1 MKLIRLAAVLAA
13 LAAMPALAQAPAP
26 GAPGAAATAIPAGHL
41 RAEQLIDRDVYSTD
55 NVEIG
60 EVQDLIIDPA
70 QGQVSMVVI
79 EVESRLGL
87 TQKYVSVPMARLRAV
102 PGERRVTIDMA
113 SAEIRSLPAVQY

>member
-26 GAPGAAATAIPAGHL
+26 GALGAAATAIPAGHL